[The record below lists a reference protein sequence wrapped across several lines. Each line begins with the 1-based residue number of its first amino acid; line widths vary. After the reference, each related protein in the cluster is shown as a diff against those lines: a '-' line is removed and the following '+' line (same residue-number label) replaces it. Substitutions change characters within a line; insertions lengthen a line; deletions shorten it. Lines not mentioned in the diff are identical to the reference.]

1 MKRKNKYH
9 KSVLCLTALLFLLF
23 FFLQQLLFSPPA
35 WTKTKKIRAL
45 YFTLHGSINPAQ
57 VDLVRGAFSYASTRG
72 FDVIIMGL
80 DTPGGLGESMR
91 KIVKLILNSPVPVAV
106 WVGPRGARAAS
117 AGVFIVAASNF
128 ATMAPQTSIGAA
140 SPVGMGGG
148 DIPKTLEKKI
158 KNDFMSLIRGVA
170 RSRGRN
176 IQWYQKAIEEA
187 VSLSAEEAVINRVV
201 DSIAISPMDLMI
213 QWGKRGI
220 VKHGE
225 RVTFG
230 KKDFVIYKYNPSFR
244 YKFLSWLLDPQ
255 IAYLLLL
262 GGMVGLF
269 FELAHPGVIFPG
281 LFGGICLLLAL
292 YALSILPTNVAGLL
306 LIFMAMVLFIL
317 EAKIVSYGL
326 LTIGGLISLF
336 LGSTILFRF
345 KYGLSC
351 LPIKTILPTVI
362 VVGGA
367 VSLVMYL
374 AAKVQLKPRTTG
386 KDAMI
391 GLKGEVIEGGEDI
404 GRIRVRGEIWK
415 AREEQGKSLS
425 PGDLVEVM
433 DIDGLT
439 LVVKIINPKPK
450 E

>member
-1 MKRKNKYH
+1 MKNRRYTKRL
-9 KSVLCLTALLFLLF
+9 SFPRLSSIVLF
-23 FFLQQLLFSPPA
+23 FVIFQILFVLTCRA
-35 WTKTKKIRAL
+35 EKIKAL

-57 VDLVRGAFSYASTRG
+57 VDLVRGAFFFAKTKG

-91 KIVKLILNSPVPVAV
+91 KIVKLILNSSLPVAV

-140 SPVGMGGG
+140 SPVGMGGK

-176 IQWYQKAIEEA
+176 IQWYQRAIEDA
-187 VSLSAEEAVINRVV
+187 VSLTAEEAVINRVV
-201 DSIAISPMDLMI
+201 DSIAISPRDLMV
-213 QWGKRGI
+213 QWGKKGI
-220 VKHGE
+220 EEEG
-225 RVTFG
+225 RFITFE
-230 KKDFVIYKYNPSFR
+230 KNEFVIETYTPPFR
-244 YKFLSWLLDPQ
+244 YRFLSWLLDPQ

-262 GGMVGLF
+262 GGIVGLF

-281 LFGGICLLLAL
+281 IFGGICLLLAL
-292 YALSILPTNVAGLL
+292 YALSILPTNVTGLL
-306 LIFMAMVLFIL
+306 LIFMAMILFLL

-345 KYGLSC
+345 KYGLSR

-362 VVGGA
+362 VVGGL

-374 AAKVQLKPRTTG
+374 AARVQLKPKTTG
-386 KDAMI
+386 KEAMI
-391 GLKGEVIEGGEDI
+391 GLEGEVIEGGK
-404 GRIRVRGEIWK
+404 GRVRIRVRGEIWR
-415 AREEQGKSLS
+415 AMEREGKELM
-425 PGDLVEVM
+425 PGERVEVL
-433 DIDGLT
+433 DIEGLN
-439 LVVKIINPKPK
+439 LIVKPINKKNK